1 MSMKTETVAEF
12 MARGGQ
18 VQKSTS
24 EVSLDQLLFNEG
36 LLDKEEAESTKK
48 KINGELS
55 EKLSQFAPPKE

>member
-1 MSMKTETVAEF
+1 MKTETVEEF

-36 LLDKEEAESTKK
+36 LLDKQEAEETKK
-48 KINGELS
+48 KLNGDLNEMLS
-55 EKLSQFAPPKE
+55 KFVPTAE